1 MCFWQPQE
9 ESDKRE
15 GAAEHQRAPLVL
27 PPPPPPRGSSAALRA
42 SPAAEVWGSGAFRAE
57 PGLSPLPARVPRGQA
72 GRQPTHPPGEGLAAC
87 DPRVGVPRRRGG
99 GPRPPGR
106 RLPRRGRASGHTRGR
121 TLKSAGEDGGPA
133 WEAEGRAPGKGAGG
147 ISHRGCR
154 SAPSSPLPAQ
164 VTSNPGGLR

>member
-27 PPPPPPRGSSAALRA
+27 PPPSPPPGGPPRPSALPRPPRCGG
-42 SPAAEVWGSGAFRAE
+42 PAPFEQSQGFLPSRLGC
-57 PGLSPLPARVPRGQA
+57 PGGRQA
-72 GRQPTHPPGEGLAAC
+72 GSPPGEGLAAC